1 MGSASSRGTPVHTE
15 ALKVQF
21 TADLLMAR
29 KARDRN
35 AAERVLEAFGGVEHG
50 ILEAF
55 KVLDKDGNG
64 YVSAAEL
71 RRVIPTNV
79 PAAEVDAM
87 LREADLEDRDGRLNY
102 EEFVRFVDP
111 EAWAGPGGP
120 FRAQPYSAHDPF
132 WDGQA
137 GILKSYTF
145 NYEAV
150 TVYEQQK
157 AFSDLGPCC
166 LHPVTCWFPIF
177 PAYLCYHFTCGKYNI
192 RDAVHAQHVA
202 LTANGIR
209 YVVDK
214 HTGNCW
220 GYPKG
225 NDSSPCCG
233 CDEVGRHSRTIP
245 YDQISDCEV
254 MEPGGVDGD
263 CACVFPAERTFYTLY
278 VGTTTEELKR
288 NTGMGHAPIS
298 LMGIDAPY
306 ELKKDVL
313 SMKRDQGIVEAE
325 AARAPQPRHG
335 FFKQAKTTPEPEP
348 TGETWSQTK
357 SVIKAVGNFDDG
369 KQAPTDAK
377 LEYEWGSSKLL
388 QTLDLDKMT
397 KNDLQSHLDARGLS
411 VRIST
416 KKAMRECLQ
425 ADLEGE
431 RLQATGTVV
440 EAAGAPPPL
449 HDIVDALKRN
459 LGLDGT
465 WPEVVDAA
473 CLQLGVA
480 PTGSLQEKADACWR
494 AMEE

>member
-35 AAERVLEAFGGVEHG
+35 AAEMVLDAFGGSEHG
-50 ILEAF
+50 IFEAF
-55 KVLDKDGNG
+55 KMLDKDGNG

-325 AARAPQPRHG
+325 AGRAPL
-335 FFKQAKTTPEPEP
+335 EPEP
-348 TGETWSQTK
+348 TQRSKGPREAAQQATMAFLGGSTTGETWSQK
-357 SVIKAVGNFDDG
+357 RSLIKAVG
-369 KQAPTDAK
+369 KQAPT
-377 LEYEWGSSKLL
+377 
-388 QTLDLDKMT
+388 
-397 KNDLQSHLDARGLS
+397 
-411 VRIST
+411 
-416 KKAMRECLQ
+416 
-425 ADLEGE
+425 
-431 RLQATGTVV
+431 GTVI
-440 EAAGAPPPL
+440 EADAPPPL

-480 PTGSLQEKADACWR
+480 PTGSLQEKGDACWR
-494 AMEE
+494 AMEG